1 MLYPFSESQ
10 SDLESE
16 TNFSSLQQK
25 RSDVQKKLGKRNKNV
40 SVSLSNVNGNGDN
53 NGKSVINFRR
63 RKRGSENGSESES
76 SRTRSTRSTS
86 SASSCSGGSSCSDGD
101 STTSSGEANLPY
113 PGFPEISM
121 KYLTQDSRPRS
132 WCLKL
137 ITNPYPFQIFTFI
150 YKFLFIYFYLLCG
163 MKKRLFDWITHSL
176 HSFFCCRFKCESNII
191 YKTDLA

>member
-25 RSDVQKKLGKRNKNV
+25 RSEKKLGKRNKNV

-63 RKRGSENGSESES
+63 RVRGSENGSESES

-121 KYLTQDSRPRS
+121 NYLTQDSRPRS
-132 WCLKL
+132 WCLML
-137 ITNPYPFQIFTFI
+137 ITNPYPFQIFTFR
-150 YKFLFIYFYLLCG
+150 YNFFIYNVGCKG
-163 MKKRLFDWITHSL
+163 
-176 HSFFCCRFKCESNII
+176 
-191 YKTDLA
+191 

>member
-16 TNFSSLQQK
+16 TNFSSLQHK
-25 RSDVQKKLGKRNKNV
+25 RSEVQKKLGKRNKNV
-40 SVSLSNVNGNGDN
+40 SVSLSNVNGNSGDN
-53 NGKSVINFRR
+53 NGKSGINIRR
-63 RKRGSENGSESES
+63 RERGCENGSESES
-76 SRTRSTRSTS
+76 TRSRSTRSTRSTS

-137 ITNPYPFQIFTFI
+137 ITNPYPF
-150 YKFLFIYFYLLCG
+150 
-163 MKKRLFDWITHSL
+163 
-176 HSFFCCRFKCESNII
+176 
-191 YKTDLA
+191 